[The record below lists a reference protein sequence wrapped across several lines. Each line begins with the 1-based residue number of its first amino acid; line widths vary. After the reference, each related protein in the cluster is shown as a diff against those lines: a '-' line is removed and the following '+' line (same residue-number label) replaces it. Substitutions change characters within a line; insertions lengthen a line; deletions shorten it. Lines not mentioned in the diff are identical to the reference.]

1 MMLVR
6 GLFSSWAKPPII
18 CPMAARRSL
27 WMICCSS
34 FLSTVMSRTE
44 TITPL
49 ALPSAS
55 NSGLALARMVRQ
67 LPSRWRAPNSQ
78 KPNFFAP
85 VLTS

>member
-1 MMLVR
+1 
-6 GLFSSWAKPPII
+6 
-18 CPMAARRSL
+18 
-27 WMICCSS
+27 
-34 FLSTVMSRTE
+34 MSRTE

-67 LPSRWRAPNSQ
+67 LPVAMAGPNSQ